1 MLFERIIFS
10 TCSRDFISPE
20 TINMNFFPP
29 SVTVPAGVIVFAAC
43 ILEYISGAERLKA
56 LNLYGSS
63 STFSSLSV
71 PPVIDISPIPLFLC
85 NLGFIVSFTNEVRV
99 ASSAPF
105 KVINNAI
112 ELLTPAAL
120 PAPDTTGESASFG
133 KLFFILSIS
142 DCTCTFFISLSAP
155 KLNCTTTTDVPY
167 AEVVVIFFIP
177 STFSAASSTFLVICV
192 STSSDTAPV
201 HFV

>member
-1 MLFERIIFS
+1 
-10 TCSRDFISPE
+10 
-20 TINMNFFPP
+20 MNFFPP

-56 LNLYGSS
+56 FNLYGSS
-63 STFSSLSV
+63 STFISLSV
-71 PPVIDISPIPLFLC
+71 PPVTAISPIPLFLC
-85 NLGFIVSFTNEVRV
+85 NLGFIVSFTNEVSV

-112 ELLTPAAL
+112 ELVPAAL
-120 PAPDTTGESASFG
+120 PAPDTTGASASFG
-133 KLFFILSIS
+133 RLFFILSIS
-142 DCTCTFFISLSAP
+142 DCICTFFISLSAP
-155 KLNCTTTTDVPY
+155 KLNCTTTIDVPY

-177 STFSAASSTFLVICV
+177 STFREASSTFLVICV

-201 HFV
+201 HLV